1 MPRTATKTASQAK
14 RTSRSSQ
21 KAEST
26 EKKVPKKRGSKSA
39 AITANL
45 SSDTTENDISRIVS
59 ESYQY
64 FNRQPP
70 KSDDEC
76 CDRLNAYFKQCTET
90 GQIPTV
96 EDMALA
102 LGVTVAT
109 LWDWENK
116 RSQSPI
122 RSEMIKKAKGIL
134 QGIDAKLV
142 AEGRIPQITYIF
154 RAKNFY
160 GMRDQQEVI
169 LTPND
174 PLGDAENTKQLQDKY
189 VETTFGDKK

>member
-1 MPRTATKTASQAK
+1 
-14 RTSRSSQ
+14 
-21 KAEST
+21 
-26 EKKVPKKRGSKSA
+26 
-39 AITANL
+39 
-45 SSDTTENDISRIVS
+45 
-59 ESYQY
+59 
-64 FNRQPP
+64 
-70 KSDDEC
+70 
-76 CDRLNAYFKQCTET
+76 
-90 GQIPTV
+90 
-96 EDMALA
+96 MALA